1 MRLAIEK
8 DQLQEYDVAY
18 QHYQAALDLF
28 MTGLKYE
35 QNPSTKEV
43 VLQRVEGYMKR
54 AEQLKEM
61 LDKRAE
67 APPRKASVAAGGDTA
82 TDDGE
87 TTKLRGALSGA
98 IVQEKPN
105 IKWSDVA
112 GLEGAKEA
120 LKEAVILPSR
130 FPQLFTGKRT
140 PWKGILLYGP
150 PGTGKSYLAKA
161 VATEAD
167 ATFFSV
173 SSADLVSKWQGE
185 SEKLVRN
192 LFEMARECT
201 AKTEEKPD
209 GGHAIIFIDEI
220 DSLCGSRSE
229 GEADSSRR
237 IKTEFLVQMQGVGK
251 GGDGIL
257 VLGATNVPWELDP
270 AMRRRFE
277 KRVYI
282 SLPEAEARAKMF
294 QLNLGDTQNTLT
306 KAQFD
311 ELGRMSQGCSG
322 SDISVVT
329 REALMEPLR
338 KCQVAKH
345 FVPCA
350 ENGQHLTQEQMA
362 ARTFQLK
369 FLTPAS
375 HYPPCSSCRPK
386 LSVDGDDTT
395 NHEAWTC
402 PNPYCRAIRTTIY
415 EMSSDLSTKLV
426 PPCVSF
432 EDFEAAL
439 SHSASTVA
447 EDEIEQ
453 FVSWTNEFGQEG

>member
-1 MRLAIEK
+1 MENRFIPQAVETVKQAIDK
-8 DQLQEYDVAY
+8 DNNKDYEEAY
-18 QHYQAALDLF
+18 HLYQRSLEFF

-35 QNPSTKEV
+35 QNPSTKGV
-43 VLQRVEGYMKR
+43 IMQRVEGYMKR

-61 LDKRAE
+61 LDGRGAEPKRASVVE
-67 APPRKASVAAGGDTA
+67 GGAKAE
-82 TDDGE
+82 DDADAE
-87 TTKLRGALSGA
+87 QTKMRGALSSA
-98 IVQEKPN
+98 IVTDKPN
-105 IKWSDVA
+105 VKWSDVA

-173 SSADLVSKWQGE
+173 SSSDLVSKWQGE
-185 SEKLVRN
+185 SEKLVKQ
-192 LFEMARECT
+192 LFEMAREAT
-201 AKTEEKPD
+201 AD

-229 GEADSSRR
+229 GESDSARR

-251 GGDGIL
+251 ADTGIL
-257 VLGATNVPWELDP
+257 VLGATNVPWEIDA

-282 SLPEAEARAKMF
+282 ALPESAARTHMF
-294 QLNLGDTQNTLT
+294 KLNLGDTENDLT
-306 KAQFD
+306 PANYE
-311 ELGRMSQGCSG
+311 ELGRMSDGCSG

-338 KCQVAKH
+338 LCQTAKH
-345 FVPCA
+345 FVPCNERA
-350 ENGQHLTQEQMA
+350 VKERHGTHLM
-362 ARTFQLK
+362 
-369 FLTPAS
+369 PAQS
-375 HYPPCSSCRPK
+375 YPPCSACRPK
-386 LSVDGDDTT
+386 LSTDPPGLAAAD
-395 NHEAWTC
+395 WTC
-402 PNPYCRAIRTTIY
+402 PTCQSIRMTIY
-415 EMSSDLSTKLV
+415 EMGEDQQSRLV
-426 PPCVSF
+426 PPNVSF
-432 EDFEAAL
+432 SDFQKAL
-439 SHSASTVA
+439 SHSASSVA
-447 EDEIEQ
+447 TDEIQ
-453 FVSWTNEFGQEG
+453 RFISWTEEFGQEG